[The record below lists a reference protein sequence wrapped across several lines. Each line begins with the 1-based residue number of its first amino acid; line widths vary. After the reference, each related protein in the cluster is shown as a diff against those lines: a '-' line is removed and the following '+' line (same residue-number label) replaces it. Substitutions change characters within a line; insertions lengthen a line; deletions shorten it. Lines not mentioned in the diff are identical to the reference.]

1 MREKK
6 ESRFTQ
12 KALVIAEKVG
22 SEVHLKS
29 VRDAFLLT
37 IPFLVLSGFMVFIA
51 WVLLAE
57 GSFVAAHLPENVV
70 AAVTTI
76 CSKTINGG
84 QNILA
89 LFMVIMT
96 SYNLA
101 KYKHYPQPLI
111 PAVVSLGALFILM
124 PSEITYTPLGTYGM
138 FVSMIT
144 ALLATEAFL
153 ALRKVDKLRI
163 KISGNVP
170 PAIIESFND
179 MLVIVVIEL
188 AASLISFTCV
198 SVSGME
204 IHDMINAIVQ
214 KPMVG
219 IATNLPAFLCY
230 FGFGQCLCYF
240 VGIHPAGVINPI
252 FEPALMV
259 AMEENNA
266 AWLAGEAA
274 PHIITLPFRDVYG
287 TLGGI
292 ASTLGLII
300 AIFLVSKK
308 RKDLRSIAK
317 VSLPTSVF
325 NINEPMLFG
334 LPIVFNPIMLI
345 PFCFTTTVIYIVA
358 YVATALGLVSRLV
371 VYTTWS
377 TPIFLSGYI
386 ASGGDFRNVI
396 LQVVCLGIAVLC
408 YMPFVKIMDRQKVEY
423 MEQEAEFTED
433 ELTL

>member
-1 MREKK
+1 MKEKK
-6 ESRFTQ
+6 QSQFTQ
-12 KALVIAEKVG
+12 KVLVLAEKVG

-37 IPFLVLSGFMVFIA
+37 IPFLVLSGFMVFFA
-51 WVLLAE
+51 WVLFAD
-57 GSFVAAHLPENVV
+57 GSFCATHIPANVV
-70 AAVTTI
+70 STITTI
-76 CSKTINGG
+76 CAKTINGG

-101 KYKHYPQPLI
+101 KYKHYEQPLV
-111 PAVVSLGALFILM
+111 PAMVSLGALFILM
-124 PSEITYTPLGTYGM
+124 PSEISWTPMGTYGM

-144 ALLATEAFL
+144 ALLVTEAFL
-153 ALRKVDKLRI
+153 ALRKVKGLRI
-163 KISGNVP
+163 KISGEVP

-179 MLVIVVIEL
+179 MLVIVIIEL
-188 AASLISFTCV
+188 VAATISFICV
-198 SVSGME
+198 AASGME
-204 IHDMINAIVQ
+204 IHELINAVIQ

-219 IATNLPAFLCY
+219 IATNLPAFLTY

-266 AWLAGEAA
+266 AWLAGQEI

-300 AIFLVSKK
+300 AIFLVAK
-308 RKDLRSIAK
+308 RKDMRSIAK
-317 VSLPTSVF
+317 VSLPTSIF

-345 PFCFTTTVIYIVA
+345 PFCFTTTIIYIVA

-377 TPIFLSGYI
+377 TPILLSGYI

-396 LQVVCLGIAVLC
+396 LQILCLGIAVLC
-408 YMPFVKIMDRQKVEY
+408 YLPFVKLMDRQKVE
-423 MEQEAEFTED
+423 EDEEEVEFTED
-433 ELTL
+433 DLNL

>member
-1 MREKK
+1 MKEKK
-6 ESRFTQ
+6 QSQFTQ
-12 KALVIAEKVG
+12 KVLVLAEKVG

-37 IPFLVLSGFMVFIA
+37 IPFLVLSGFMVFFA
-51 WVLLAE
+51 WVLFAD
-57 GSFVAAHLPENVV
+57 GSFCATHIPANVV
-70 AAVTTI
+70 STITTI
-76 CSKTINGG
+76 CAKTINGG

-101 KYKHYPQPLI
+101 KYKHYEQPLV
-111 PAVVSLGALFILM
+111 PAMVSLGALFILM
-124 PSEITYTPLGTYGM
+124 PSEISWTPMGTYGM

-144 ALLATEAFL
+144 ALLVTEAFL
-153 ALRKVDKLRI
+153 ARRKVKGLRI
-163 KISGNVP
+163 KISGEVP

-179 MLVIVVIEL
+179 MLVIVIIEL
-188 AASLISFTCV
+188 VTATISFICV
-198 SVSGME
+198 AASGME
-204 IHDMINAIVQ
+204 IHELINAVIQ

-219 IATNLPAFLCY
+219 IATNLPAFLTY

-266 AWLAGEAA
+266 AWLAGQEI
-274 PHIITLPFRDVYG
+274 PHILTLPFRDVYG

-300 AIFLVSKK
+300 AIFLVAK
-308 RKDLRSIAK
+308 RKDMRSIAK
-317 VSLPTSVF
+317 VSLPTSIF

-345 PFCFTTTVIYIVA
+345 PFCFTTTIIYIVA

-377 TPIFLSGYI
+377 TPILLSGYI

-396 LQVVCLGIAVLC
+396 LQILCLGIAVLC
-408 YMPFVKIMDRQKVEY
+408 YLPFVKLMDRQKVE
-423 MEQEAEFTED
+423 EDEEEVEFTED
-433 ELTL
+433 DLNL